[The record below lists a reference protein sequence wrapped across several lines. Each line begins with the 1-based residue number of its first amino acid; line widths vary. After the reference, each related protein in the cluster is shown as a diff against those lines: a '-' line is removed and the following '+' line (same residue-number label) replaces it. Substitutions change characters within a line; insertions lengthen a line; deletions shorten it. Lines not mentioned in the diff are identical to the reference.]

1 MIEVSCWP
9 VKRIF
14 YDETSRY
21 CVWVCKPTEIESDLE
36 LTKYKRFTVSGEGIE
51 FFEPGKEIKLKVEK
65 DDNSKY
71 EASYKMCGLGGV
83 SSEGEEYIVN
93 PDQEMPILM
102 NFMSESKAVAIN
114 EAYPDFVQK
123 VINGHEDEI
132 DLSLIKGVGDKLFAK
147 YVEKLKTTC
156 TGFAML
162 GEISKY
168 GMKDMGIAMKATK
181 LYHYPE
187 NFSGKIHQEPYETYE
202 ELTSWGFNKR
212 DGAVIDFFPDFRV
225 SMKRCLEVCKYFL
238 KENEAQGD
246 TRLQAS
252 ILAKLVL
259 GYAPELKEYLYKV
272 VTEND
277 ELYYDKDTKYV
288 SLRSTYDEERI
299 VARVIMEKLAPV
311 FEYNFHPENF
321 REVDGFKLTDEQYR
335 ILEAVQDNGIVI
347 LDGPAGCVDADTEF
361 FNGEKWKRIADY
373 EEGEQVLQYN
383 QDGTAT
389 LVNPI
394 CYIKQP
400 CNYLWHFETKYGV
413 NQTLCDEHRIV
424 YWSKKGFQRECN
436 ISDIIKHSPQ
446 SDEENPTYFQGRFKT
461 SFKYSGEGIPLTDAE
476 IKVMCAVI
484 CDGSFLPSSE
494 RTKRCRFHIK
504 KERKKER
511 LREIFAEAGL
521 KWEEHQSAAERYTDF
536 YIYAPLRTKIFDKYW
551 YQCSNEQLQIICDN
565 ILFWDGNITVTKKG
579 VERKRFSSN
588 VKENAD
594 FVQFAFSSCGY
605 RANILE
611 KDRRGQQY
619 FTCGKWYTRKSK
631 EYDVTITKKIF
642 TGLTFNRRKNH
653 KQTKIERVETT
664 DGYKYCF
671 SVPSS
676 YLVLRRKNCIF
687 VTGNCGKSS
696 TVRALLRMLEH
707 AGKNYT
713 LLAPT
718 GVATKVLKKL
728 TGRDA
733 QTIAMNLV
741 CGERL
746 KDFVIV
752 DEFSLV
758 NIHTVAAL
766 FDKIQPTN
774 RIVLVCD
781 SAQLAPIGAGN
792 PLQDMLSS
800 KLVPTVTLT
809 KVFRYGQGGIA
820 TYSTDAKD
828 CKDLDIKQVFTD
840 TTVANLTKTDD
851 IFKATIQAY
860 KTALEKGYKR
870 SEILCLCPFNK
881 SKIGTVAINNAI
893 QAEINNKANTKI
905 SFTKE
910 GIGVT
915 FKIGDRVIN
924 KRNNYH
930 AHAWDNK
937 ITAQEI
943 FIANGDIGTIIGEDI
958 VYDDETEA
966 ILDYHLIVRFD
977 NGTVALDKKECKNLL
992 LGYCISVH
1000 SSQGSQAPCVI
1011 FVSSSMHSSML
1022 TSNLVYVALSRA
1034 QKELTIIGDCDTINE
1049 GIKIKENFLRDTWLK
1064 EMLIEGE

>member
-9 VKRIF
+9 TKRIF
-14 YDETSRY
+14 YNEESRY
-21 CVWVCKPTEIESDLE
+21 CIWVCKPTKLSPDLE
-36 LTKYKRFTVSGEGIE
+36 LTKYKTFTVSGEGIE

-102 NFMSESKAVAIN
+102 NFMSESKATAIN

-132 DLSLIKGVGDKLFAK
+132 DLSLIKGVGDKLFVK
-147 YVEKLKTTC
+147 YVEKLKTAC

-168 GMKDMGIAMKATK
+168 GMKDMGIAMKATR

-187 NFSGKIHQEPYETYE
+187 NFNGKIHQEPYETYG
-202 ELTSWGFNKR
+202 ELTSWGFSKR
-212 DGAVIDFFPDFRV
+212 DNAVIEFFPEFRI

-238 KENEAQGD
+238 KENESQGD
-246 TRLQAS
+246 TRLQAN

-272 VTEND
+272 VTESD
-277 ELYYDKDTKYV
+277 ELYYDEDTKYV
-288 SLRSTYDEERI
+288 SLKSTYDAEKL
-299 VARVIMEKLAPV
+299 VARVIMEKLEPV

-335 ILEAVQDNGIVI
+335 ILEAVQNNGIVI
-347 LDGPAGCVDADTEF
+347 L
-361 FNGEKWKRIADY
+361 NG
-373 EEGEQVLQYN
+373 GS
-383 QDGTAT
+383 GT
-389 LVNPI
+389 
-394 CYIKQP
+394 
-400 CNYLWHFETKYGV
+400 
-413 NQTLCDEHRIV
+413 
-424 YWSKKGFQRECN
+424 
-436 ISDIIKHSPQ
+436 
-446 SDEENPTYFQGRFKT
+446 
-461 SFKYSGEGIPLTDAE
+461 
-476 IKVMCAVI
+476 
-484 CDGSFLPSSE
+484 
-494 RTKRCRFHIK
+494 
-504 KERKKER
+504 
-511 LREIFAEAGL
+511 
-521 KWEEHQSAAERYTDF
+521 
-536 YIYAPLRTKIFDKYW
+536 
-551 YQCSNEQLQIICDN
+551 
-565 ILFWDGNITVTKKG
+565 
-579 VERKRFSSN
+579 
-588 VKENAD
+588 
-594 FVQFAFSSCGY
+594 
-605 RANILE
+605 
-611 KDRRGQQY
+611 
-619 FTCGKWYTRKSK
+619 
-631 EYDVTITKKIF
+631 
-642 TGLTFNRRKNH
+642 
-653 KQTKIERVETT
+653 
-664 DGYKYCF
+664 
-671 SVPSS
+671 
-676 YLVLRRKNCIF
+676 
-687 VTGNCGKSS
+687 GKSS
-696 TVRALLRMLEH
+696 SVRALLRMLEH
-707 AGKNYT
+707 ADKSYT

-718 GVATKVLKKL
+718 GVATKVLKRL
-728 TGRDA
+728 TGREA

-746 KDFVIV
+746 QDFVIV

-828 CKDLDIKQVFTD
+828 CKDLNIKQIFTD

-860 KTALEKGYKR
+860 KNALEKGYKR

-881 SKIGTVAINNAI
+881 SKIGTVTINNAI
-893 QAEINNKANTKI
+893 QAEINDKADTKV
-905 SFTKE
+905 SFIKE

-924 KRNNYH
+924 KKNNYH
-930 AHAWDNK
+930 AHIWDDK

-958 VYDDETEA
+958 VYDDETDA
-966 ILDYHLIVRFD
+966 ILKYHLIVRFD
-977 NGTVALDKKECKNLL
+977 NGIIALDKKECKNLL

-1064 EMLIEGE
+1064 EMLMGGK

>member
-9 VKRIF
+9 TKRIF
-14 YDETSRY
+14 YNEESRY
-21 CVWVCKPTEIESDLE
+21 CIWVCKPTKPNPDLE
-36 LTKYKRFTVSGEGIE
+36 LTKYKTFTVSGEGIE

-147 YVEKLKTTC
+147 YVEKLKTAC

-168 GMKDMGIAMKATK
+168 GMKDMGIAMKATR

-212 DGAVIDFFPDFRV
+212 DNAVIEFFPEFRI

-238 KENEAQGD
+238 KENESQGD
-246 TRLQAS
+246 TRLQAN

-272 VTEND
+272 VTESD
-277 ELYYDKDTKYV
+277 ELYYDEDTKYV
-288 SLRSTYDEERI
+288 SLKSTYDDEKL
-299 VARVIMEKLAPV
+299 VARVIMEKLEPV

-347 LDGPAGCVDADTEF
+347 L
-361 FNGEKWKRIADY
+361 NG
-373 EEGEQVLQYN
+373 G
-383 QDGTAT
+383 
-389 LVNPI
+389 
-394 CYIKQP
+394 
-400 CNYLWHFETKYGV
+400 
-413 NQTLCDEHRIV
+413 
-424 YWSKKGFQRECN
+424 
-436 ISDIIKHSPQ
+436 
-446 SDEENPTYFQGRFKT
+446 
-461 SFKYSGEGIPLTDAE
+461 SG
-476 IKVMCAVI
+476 
-484 CDGSFLPSSE
+484 
-494 RTKRCRFHIK
+494 
-504 KERKKER
+504 
-511 LREIFAEAGL
+511 
-521 KWEEHQSAAERYTDF
+521 
-536 YIYAPLRTKIFDKYW
+536 
-551 YQCSNEQLQIICDN
+551 
-565 ILFWDGNITVTKKG
+565 
-579 VERKRFSSN
+579 
-588 VKENAD
+588 
-594 FVQFAFSSCGY
+594 
-605 RANILE
+605 
-611 KDRRGQQY
+611 
-619 FTCGKWYTRKSK
+619 
-631 EYDVTITKKIF
+631 
-642 TGLTFNRRKNH
+642 
-653 KQTKIERVETT
+653 
-664 DGYKYCF
+664 
-671 SVPSS
+671 
-676 YLVLRRKNCIF
+676 
-687 VTGNCGKSS
+687 CGKSS

-707 AGKNYT
+707 ADKSYT

-718 GVATKVLKKL
+718 GVATKVLKRL
-728 TGRDA
+728 TGREA

-746 KDFVIV
+746 EDFVII

-828 CKDLDIKQVFTD
+828 CKDLNIKQVFTD

-860 KTALEKGYKR
+860 KSALEKGYKR

-893 QAEINNKANTKI
+893 QAEINDKADTKI

-924 KRNNYH
+924 KKNNYH
-930 AHAWDNK
+930 AHVWDNK
-937 ITAQEI
+937 ITAQEM

-958 VYDDETEA
+958 VYDDDTDA
-966 ILDYHLIVRFD
+966 ILKYHLIVHFD
-977 NGTVALDKKECKNLL
+977 SGIVALEKKECKNLL

-1011 FVSSSMHSSML
+1011 FVSSSMHSFML

-1034 QKELTIIGDCDTINE
+1034 QKELTIVGDCDTINE

-1064 EMLIEGE
+1064 EMLMGGK

>member
-9 VKRIF
+9 TKRIF
-14 YDETSRY
+14 YNEESRY
-21 CVWVCKPTEIESDLE
+21 CIWVCKPTKPSPDLE
-36 LTKYKRFTVSGEGIE
+36 LTKYKTFTVSGEGIE

-65 DDNSKY
+65 EDNSKY

-83 SSEGEEYIVN
+83 SSEGEEYIVS

-132 DLSLIKGVGDKLFAK
+132 DLSLIKGVGDKLFVK
-147 YVEKLKTTC
+147 YVEKLKTAC

-168 GMKDMGIAMKATK
+168 GMKDMGIAMKATR

-212 DGAVIDFFPDFRV
+212 DNAVIEFFPEFRI

-238 KENEAQGD
+238 KENESQGD
-246 TRLQAS
+246 TRLQAN

-259 GYAPELKEYLYKV
+259 GYASELKEYLYKV

-277 ELYYDKDTKYV
+277 ELYYDEDTKYV
-288 SLRSTYDEERI
+288 SLKSTYDDEKL
-299 VARVIMEKLAPV
+299 VARVIMEKLEPV

-321 REVDGFKLTDEQYR
+321 REVDGFELTDEQYR

-347 LDGPAGCVDADTEF
+347 LDGPAG
-361 FNGEKWKRIADY
+361 
-373 EEGEQVLQYN
+373 
-383 QDGTAT
+383 
-389 LVNPI
+389 
-394 CYIKQP
+394 
-400 CNYLWHFETKYGV
+400 
-413 NQTLCDEHRIV
+413 
-424 YWSKKGFQRECN
+424 S
-436 ISDIIKHSPQ
+436 
-446 SDEENPTYFQGRFKT
+446 
-461 SFKYSGEGIPLTDAE
+461 
-476 IKVMCAVI
+476 
-484 CDGSFLPSSE
+484 
-494 RTKRCRFHIK
+494 
-504 KERKKER
+504 
-511 LREIFAEAGL
+511 
-521 KWEEHQSAAERYTDF
+521 
-536 YIYAPLRTKIFDKYW
+536 
-551 YQCSNEQLQIICDN
+551 
-565 ILFWDGNITVTKKG
+565 
-579 VERKRFSSN
+579 
-588 VKENAD
+588 
-594 FVQFAFSSCGY
+594 
-605 RANILE
+605 
-611 KDRRGQQY
+611 
-619 FTCGKWYTRKSK
+619 
-631 EYDVTITKKIF
+631 
-642 TGLTFNRRKNH
+642 
-653 KQTKIERVETT
+653 
-664 DGYKYCF
+664 
-671 SVPSS
+671 
-676 YLVLRRKNCIF
+676 
-687 VTGNCGKSS
+687 GKSS
-696 TVRALLRMLEH
+696 SVRALLRMLEH
-707 AGKNYT
+707 ADKNYT

-718 GVATKVLKKL
+718 GVATKVLKRL
-728 TGRDA
+728 TGREA

-746 KDFVIV
+746 QDFVIV

-828 CKDLDIKQVFTD
+828 CKDLNIKQIFTD

-860 KTALEKGYKR
+860 KNALKKGYKR

-893 QAEINNKANTKI
+893 QAEINDKADTRV
-905 SFTKE
+905 SFIKE

-924 KRNNYH
+924 KKNNYH
-930 AHAWDNK
+930 AHIWDNK

-958 VYDDETEA
+958 VYDDETDA
-966 ILDYHLIVRFD
+966 ILKYHLIVRFD
-977 NGTVALDKKECKNLL
+977 NGIIALDKKECKNLL

-1011 FVSSSMHSSML
+1011 FVSSSMHGSML

-1064 EMLIEGE
+1064 EMLMGGK

>member
-1 MIEVSCWP
+1 MIEVNCRP
-9 VKRIF
+9 IKRIF
-14 YDETSRY
+14 YNEESRY
-21 CVWVCKPTEIESDLE
+21 CVWICKPIGNNPELE
-36 LTKYKRFTVSGEGIE
+36 LNKYNNFTVSGEGIE

-65 DDNSKY
+65 DDNGKY
-71 EASYKMCGLGGV
+71 EASYKMYGLGGV

-93 PDQEMPILM
+93 PDQEIPILM
-102 NFMSESKAVAIN
+102 NFMSENKAVTIN

-147 YVEKLKTTC
+147 YVEKLKTAC

-162 GEISKY
+162 EEISKY
-168 GMKDMGIAMKATK
+168 GMKDMGVAMKATR

-187 NFSGKIHQEPYETYE
+187 NFNGRIHQEPYKTYE
-202 ELTSWGFNKR
+202 ELTSWGFNRR
-212 DGAVIDFFPDFRV
+212 DNAVIEFFPDFRI

-246 TRLQAS
+246 TRLQAN
-252 ILAKLVL
+252 ILAKLAL

-277 ELYYDKDTKYV
+277 DLYYDKDTKYV
-288 SLRSTYDEERI
+288 SLKSTYDDEKL
-299 VARVIMEKLAPV
+299 VARVIMEKLEPV
-311 FEYNFHPENF
+311 FKHNFHPENF
-321 REVDGFKLTDEQYR
+321 REVDGFKLTDEQYG
-335 ILEAVQDNGIVI
+335 ILEAVQNNGIVI
-347 LDGPAGCVDADTEF
+347 L
-361 FNGEKWKRIADY
+361 NG
-373 EEGEQVLQYN
+373 G
-383 QDGTAT
+383 
-389 LVNPI
+389 
-394 CYIKQP
+394 
-400 CNYLWHFETKYGV
+400 
-413 NQTLCDEHRIV
+413 
-424 YWSKKGFQRECN
+424 
-436 ISDIIKHSPQ
+436 
-446 SDEENPTYFQGRFKT
+446 
-461 SFKYSGEGIPLTDAE
+461 SG
-476 IKVMCAVI
+476 
-484 CDGSFLPSSE
+484 
-494 RTKRCRFHIK
+494 
-504 KERKKER
+504 
-511 LREIFAEAGL
+511 
-521 KWEEHQSAAERYTDF
+521 
-536 YIYAPLRTKIFDKYW
+536 
-551 YQCSNEQLQIICDN
+551 
-565 ILFWDGNITVTKKG
+565 
-579 VERKRFSSN
+579 
-588 VKENAD
+588 
-594 FVQFAFSSCGY
+594 
-605 RANILE
+605 
-611 KDRRGQQY
+611 
-619 FTCGKWYTRKSK
+619 
-631 EYDVTITKKIF
+631 
-642 TGLTFNRRKNH
+642 
-653 KQTKIERVETT
+653 
-664 DGYKYCF
+664 
-671 SVPSS
+671 
-676 YLVLRRKNCIF
+676 
-687 VTGNCGKSS
+687 CGKSS

-707 AGKNYT
+707 ADKSYT

-741 CGERL
+741 CGEQL

-800 KLVPTVTLT
+800 KLVRTTTLT

-828 CKDLDIKQVFTD
+828 CKDLDIQQVFAD

-851 IFKATIQAY
+851 IFKAAIQAY
-860 KTALEKGYKR
+860 KNALEKGYKR

-881 SKIGTVAINNAI
+881 SKIGTIAINNAI
-893 QAEINNKANTKI
+893 QSEINDKPDTKI

-915 FKIGDRVIN
+915 LKIGDRVIN

-930 AHAWDNK
+930 AHVWDKK

-943 FIANGDIGTIIGEDI
+943 FIANGDIGTILGEDI
-958 VYDDETEA
+958 IYDEDTDA

-977 NGTVALDKKECKNLL
+977 NGIVALDKKECKNLL

-1011 FVSSSMHSSML
+1011 FVSSSLHKSML

-1034 QKELTIIGDCDTINE
+1034 QKELTIVGDCDTINE
-1049 GIKIKENFLRDTWLK
+1049 GTKVKENFLRDTWLK
-1064 EMLIEGE
+1064 EMLIGGK

>member
-9 VKRIF
+9 TKRIF
-14 YDETSRY
+14 YNEESRY
-21 CVWVCKPTEIESDLE
+21 CIWVCKSTKPNPDLE
-36 LTKYKRFTVSGEGIE
+36 LTKYKTFTVSGEGIE

-114 EAYPDFVQK
+114 EVYPDFVQK

-132 DLSLIKGVGDKLFAK
+132 DLSLIKGVGDKLFVK
-147 YVEKLKTTC
+147 YVEKLKTAC

-168 GMKDMGIAMKATK
+168 GMKDMGIAMKATR

-212 DGAVIDFFPDFRV
+212 DNAVIEFFPEFKI

-238 KENEAQGD
+238 KENESQGD
-246 TRLQAS
+246 TRLQAN

-272 VTEND
+272 VTESD
-277 ELYYDKDTKYV
+277 ELYYDENTKYV
-288 SLRSTYDEERI
+288 SLKSTYDDEKL
-299 VARVIMEKLAPV
+299 VARVIMEKLEPV

-321 REVDGFKLTDEQYR
+321 REVDGFELTDEQYR

-347 LDGPAGCVDADTEF
+347 LDGPAG
-361 FNGEKWKRIADY
+361 
-373 EEGEQVLQYN
+373 
-383 QDGTAT
+383 
-389 LVNPI
+389 
-394 CYIKQP
+394 
-400 CNYLWHFETKYGV
+400 
-413 NQTLCDEHRIV
+413 
-424 YWSKKGFQRECN
+424 S
-436 ISDIIKHSPQ
+436 
-446 SDEENPTYFQGRFKT
+446 
-461 SFKYSGEGIPLTDAE
+461 
-476 IKVMCAVI
+476 
-484 CDGSFLPSSE
+484 
-494 RTKRCRFHIK
+494 
-504 KERKKER
+504 
-511 LREIFAEAGL
+511 
-521 KWEEHQSAAERYTDF
+521 
-536 YIYAPLRTKIFDKYW
+536 
-551 YQCSNEQLQIICDN
+551 
-565 ILFWDGNITVTKKG
+565 
-579 VERKRFSSN
+579 
-588 VKENAD
+588 
-594 FVQFAFSSCGY
+594 
-605 RANILE
+605 
-611 KDRRGQQY
+611 
-619 FTCGKWYTRKSK
+619 
-631 EYDVTITKKIF
+631 
-642 TGLTFNRRKNH
+642 
-653 KQTKIERVETT
+653 
-664 DGYKYCF
+664 
-671 SVPSS
+671 
-676 YLVLRRKNCIF
+676 
-687 VTGNCGKSS
+687 GKSS
-696 TVRALLRMLEH
+696 SVRALLRMLEH
-707 AGKNYT
+707 ADKSYT

-718 GVATKVLKKL
+718 GVATKVLKRL
-728 TGRDA
+728 TGREA

-746 KDFVIV
+746 QDFVIV

-828 CKDLDIKQVFTD
+828 CKDLNIKQIFTD

-860 KTALEKGYKR
+860 KNALKKGYKR

-893 QAEINNKANTKI
+893 QAEINDKADTRV
-905 SFTKE
+905 SFIKE

-924 KRNNYH
+924 KKNNYH
-930 AHAWDNK
+930 AHIWDNK

-958 VYDDETEA
+958 VYDDETDA
-966 ILDYHLIVRFD
+966 ILKYHLIVRFD
-977 NGTVALDKKECKNLL
+977 NGIIAMDKKECKNLL

-1011 FVSSSMHSSML
+1011 FVSSSMHGSML

-1064 EMLIEGE
+1064 EMLMGGK

>member
-9 VKRIF
+9 TKRIF
-14 YDETSRY
+14 YNEESRY
-21 CVWVCKPTEIESDLE
+21 CIWVCKPTKPNPDLE
-36 LTKYKRFTVSGEGIE
+36 LTKYKTFTVSGEGIE

-132 DLSLIKGVGDKLFAK
+132 DLSLIKGVGDKLFVK
-147 YVEKLKTTC
+147 YVEKLKTAC

-168 GMKDMGIAMKATK
+168 GMKDMGIAMKATR

-212 DGAVIDFFPDFRV
+212 DNAVIEFFPEFRI

-238 KENEAQGD
+238 KENESQGD
-246 TRLQAS
+246 TRLQAN

-259 GYAPELKEYLYKV
+259 GYALELKEYLYKV
-272 VTEND
+272 VTESD
-277 ELYYDKDTKYV
+277 ELYYDEDTKYV
-288 SLRSTYDEERI
+288 SLKSTYDDEKL
-299 VARVIMEKLAPV
+299 VARVIMEKLEPV

-347 LDGPAGCVDADTEF
+347 L
-361 FNGEKWKRIADY
+361 NG
-373 EEGEQVLQYN
+373 G
-383 QDGTAT
+383 
-389 LVNPI
+389 
-394 CYIKQP
+394 
-400 CNYLWHFETKYGV
+400 
-413 NQTLCDEHRIV
+413 
-424 YWSKKGFQRECN
+424 
-436 ISDIIKHSPQ
+436 
-446 SDEENPTYFQGRFKT
+446 
-461 SFKYSGEGIPLTDAE
+461 SG
-476 IKVMCAVI
+476 
-484 CDGSFLPSSE
+484 
-494 RTKRCRFHIK
+494 
-504 KERKKER
+504 
-511 LREIFAEAGL
+511 
-521 KWEEHQSAAERYTDF
+521 
-536 YIYAPLRTKIFDKYW
+536 
-551 YQCSNEQLQIICDN
+551 
-565 ILFWDGNITVTKKG
+565 
-579 VERKRFSSN
+579 
-588 VKENAD
+588 
-594 FVQFAFSSCGY
+594 
-605 RANILE
+605 
-611 KDRRGQQY
+611 
-619 FTCGKWYTRKSK
+619 
-631 EYDVTITKKIF
+631 
-642 TGLTFNRRKNH
+642 
-653 KQTKIERVETT
+653 
-664 DGYKYCF
+664 
-671 SVPSS
+671 
-676 YLVLRRKNCIF
+676 
-687 VTGNCGKSS
+687 CGKSS

-707 AGKNYT
+707 ADKSYT

-718 GVATKVLKKL
+718 GVATKVLKRL
-728 TGRDA
+728 TGREA

-746 KDFVIV
+746 QDFVIV

-828 CKDLDIKQVFTD
+828 CKDLNIKQVFTD

-860 KTALEKGYKR
+860 KSALEKGYKR

-893 QAEINNKANTKI
+893 QAEINDKADTRV

-924 KRNNYH
+924 KKNNYH
-930 AHAWDNK
+930 AHIWDDK

-958 VYDDETEA
+958 VYDDETDA
-966 ILDYHLIVRFD
+966 ILKYHLIVRFD
-977 NGTVALDKKECKNLL
+977 NGIIALDKKECKNLL

-1064 EMLIEGE
+1064 EMLMGGK

>member
-9 VKRIF
+9 TKRIF

-21 CVWVCKPTEIESDLE
+21 CIWVCKPTKPNPDLE
-36 LTKYKRFTVSGEGIE
+36 LTKYKTFTVSGEGIE

-132 DLSLIKGVGDKLFAK
+132 DLSLIKGVGDKLFIK
-147 YVEKLKTTC
+147 YVEKLKTAC

-168 GMKDMGIAMKATK
+168 GMKDMGVAMKATR

-212 DGAVIDFFPDFRV
+212 DGAVIDFFPEFKI

-238 KENEAQGD
+238 KENESQGD
-246 TRLQAS
+246 TRLQAN

-277 ELYYDKDTKYV
+277 ELYYDEDTKYV
-288 SLRSTYDEERI
+288 SLKSTYDDERL
-299 VARVIMEKLAPV
+299 VARVIMEKLEPV

-321 REVDGFKLTDEQYR
+321 REVDGFKLTDEQYSV
-335 ILEAVQDNGIVI
+335 LEAVQDNGIVI
-347 LDGPAGCVDADTEF
+347 LDGPAG
-361 FNGEKWKRIADY
+361 
-373 EEGEQVLQYN
+373 
-383 QDGTAT
+383 
-389 LVNPI
+389 
-394 CYIKQP
+394 
-400 CNYLWHFETKYGV
+400 
-413 NQTLCDEHRIV
+413 
-424 YWSKKGFQRECN
+424 S
-436 ISDIIKHSPQ
+436 
-446 SDEENPTYFQGRFKT
+446 
-461 SFKYSGEGIPLTDAE
+461 
-476 IKVMCAVI
+476 
-484 CDGSFLPSSE
+484 
-494 RTKRCRFHIK
+494 
-504 KERKKER
+504 
-511 LREIFAEAGL
+511 
-521 KWEEHQSAAERYTDF
+521 
-536 YIYAPLRTKIFDKYW
+536 
-551 YQCSNEQLQIICDN
+551 
-565 ILFWDGNITVTKKG
+565 
-579 VERKRFSSN
+579 
-588 VKENAD
+588 
-594 FVQFAFSSCGY
+594 
-605 RANILE
+605 
-611 KDRRGQQY
+611 
-619 FTCGKWYTRKSK
+619 
-631 EYDVTITKKIF
+631 
-642 TGLTFNRRKNH
+642 
-653 KQTKIERVETT
+653 
-664 DGYKYCF
+664 
-671 SVPSS
+671 
-676 YLVLRRKNCIF
+676 
-687 VTGNCGKSS
+687 GKSS
-696 TVRALLRMLEH
+696 SIRALLRMLER
-707 AGKNYT
+707 ADKSYT

-718 GVATKVLKKL
+718 GVATKVLKRL
-728 TGRDA
+728 TGREA

-746 KDFVIV
+746 QDFVIV

-774 RIVLVCD
+774 RVVLVCD

-828 CKDLDIKQVFTD
+828 CKDLNIKQVFTD
-840 TTVANLTKTDD
+840 TTIANLTKTDD

-860 KTALEKGYKR
+860 KNALEKGYKR

-893 QAEINNKANTKI
+893 QTEINDKADTRV

-924 KRNNYH
+924 KKNNYH
-930 AHAWDNK
+930 AHVWDNK
-937 ITAQEI
+937 ITTQEI

-958 VYDDETEA
+958 VYDDETDA
-966 ILDYHLIVRFD
+966 ILNYHLIVRFD
-977 NGTVALDKKECKNLL
+977 NGIIALDKKECKNLL

-1011 FVSSSMHSSML
+1011 FISSSMHSSML

-1034 QKELTIIGDCDTINE
+1034 QKELTIVGDCDTINE

-1064 EMLIEGE
+1064 EMLMGGK

>member
-9 VKRIF
+9 TKRIF
-14 YDETSRY
+14 YNEESRY
-21 CVWVCKPTEIESDLE
+21 CIWVCKPTKPNPDLE
-36 LTKYKRFTVSGEGIE
+36 LTKYKTFTVSGEGIE

-114 EAYPDFVQK
+114 EVYPDFVQK

-132 DLSLIKGVGDKLFAK
+132 DLSLIKGVGDKLFVK
-147 YVEKLKTTC
+147 YVEKLKTAC

-168 GMKDMGIAMKATK
+168 GMKDMGIAMKATR

-212 DGAVIDFFPDFRV
+212 DNAVIEFFPEFKI

-238 KENEAQGD
+238 KENESQGD
-246 TRLQAS
+246 TRLQAN

-272 VTEND
+272 VTESD
-277 ELYYDKDTKYV
+277 ELYYDENTKYV
-288 SLRSTYDEERI
+288 SLKSTYDDEKL
-299 VARVIMEKLAPV
+299 VARVIMEKLEPV

-321 REVDGFKLTDEQYR
+321 REVDGFELTDEQYR

-347 LDGPAGCVDADTEF
+347 LDGPAG
-361 FNGEKWKRIADY
+361 
-373 EEGEQVLQYN
+373 
-383 QDGTAT
+383 
-389 LVNPI
+389 
-394 CYIKQP
+394 
-400 CNYLWHFETKYGV
+400 
-413 NQTLCDEHRIV
+413 
-424 YWSKKGFQRECN
+424 S
-436 ISDIIKHSPQ
+436 
-446 SDEENPTYFQGRFKT
+446 
-461 SFKYSGEGIPLTDAE
+461 
-476 IKVMCAVI
+476 
-484 CDGSFLPSSE
+484 
-494 RTKRCRFHIK
+494 
-504 KERKKER
+504 
-511 LREIFAEAGL
+511 
-521 KWEEHQSAAERYTDF
+521 
-536 YIYAPLRTKIFDKYW
+536 
-551 YQCSNEQLQIICDN
+551 
-565 ILFWDGNITVTKKG
+565 
-579 VERKRFSSN
+579 
-588 VKENAD
+588 
-594 FVQFAFSSCGY
+594 
-605 RANILE
+605 
-611 KDRRGQQY
+611 
-619 FTCGKWYTRKSK
+619 
-631 EYDVTITKKIF
+631 
-642 TGLTFNRRKNH
+642 
-653 KQTKIERVETT
+653 
-664 DGYKYCF
+664 
-671 SVPSS
+671 
-676 YLVLRRKNCIF
+676 
-687 VTGNCGKSS
+687 GKSS
-696 TVRALLRMLEH
+696 SVRALLRMLEH
-707 AGKNYT
+707 ADKSYT

-718 GVATKVLKKL
+718 GVATKVLKRL
-728 TGRDA
+728 TGREA

-746 KDFVIV
+746 QDFVIV

-828 CKDLDIKQVFTD
+828 CKDLNIKQIFTD

-860 KTALEKGYKR
+860 KNALKKGYKR

-893 QAEINNKANTKI
+893 QAEINDKADTRV
-905 SFTKE
+905 SFIKE

-924 KRNNYH
+924 KKNNYH
-930 AHAWDNK
+930 AHIWDNK

-958 VYDDETEA
+958 VYDDETDA
-966 ILDYHLIVRFD
+966 ILKYHLIVRFD
-977 NGTVALDKKECKNLL
+977 NGIIALDKKECKNLL

-1011 FVSSSMHSSML
+1011 FVSSSMHGSML

-1064 EMLIEGE
+1064 EMLMGGK

>member
-9 VKRIF
+9 TKRIF
-14 YDETSRY
+14 YDEASRY
-21 CVWVCKPTEIESDLE
+21 CIWVCKPISPSPDLE
-36 LTKYKRFTVSGEGIE
+36 LTKYKTFTVSGEGIE
-51 FFEPGKEIKLKVEK
+51 FFELGKEIKLKVEK

-83 SSEGEEYIVN
+83 SSEGAEYIVN

-102 NFMSESKAVAIN
+102 NFMSESKAIAIN

-132 DLSLIKGVGDKLFAK
+132 DLSLIKGVGDKLFIK

-202 ELTSWGFNKR
+202 ELTSWSFNKR
-212 DGAVIDFFPDFRV
+212 DGAVIEFFPDFRI

-238 KENEAQGD
+238 KENESQGD
-246 TRLQAS
+246 TRLQAN

-272 VTEND
+272 VTESD
-277 ELYYDKDTKYV
+277 ELYYDEDTKYV
-288 SLRSTYDEERI
+288 SLKSTYDDEKL
-299 VARVIMEKLAPV
+299 VARVIMEKLEPV

-335 ILEAVQDNGIVI
+335 ILEAVQDNGVVI
-347 LDGPAGCVDADTEF
+347 LDGPAG
-361 FNGEKWKRIADY
+361 
-373 EEGEQVLQYN
+373 
-383 QDGTAT
+383 
-389 LVNPI
+389 
-394 CYIKQP
+394 
-400 CNYLWHFETKYGV
+400 
-413 NQTLCDEHRIV
+413 
-424 YWSKKGFQRECN
+424 S
-436 ISDIIKHSPQ
+436 
-446 SDEENPTYFQGRFKT
+446 
-461 SFKYSGEGIPLTDAE
+461 
-476 IKVMCAVI
+476 
-484 CDGSFLPSSE
+484 
-494 RTKRCRFHIK
+494 
-504 KERKKER
+504 
-511 LREIFAEAGL
+511 
-521 KWEEHQSAAERYTDF
+521 
-536 YIYAPLRTKIFDKYW
+536 
-551 YQCSNEQLQIICDN
+551 
-565 ILFWDGNITVTKKG
+565 
-579 VERKRFSSN
+579 
-588 VKENAD
+588 
-594 FVQFAFSSCGY
+594 
-605 RANILE
+605 
-611 KDRRGQQY
+611 
-619 FTCGKWYTRKSK
+619 
-631 EYDVTITKKIF
+631 
-642 TGLTFNRRKNH
+642 
-653 KQTKIERVETT
+653 
-664 DGYKYCF
+664 
-671 SVPSS
+671 
-676 YLVLRRKNCIF
+676 
-687 VTGNCGKSS
+687 GKSS
-696 TVRALLRMLEH
+696 SVRALLRMLEH
-707 AGKNYT
+707 ADKDYT

-718 GVATKVLKKL
+718 GVATKVLKRL
-728 TGRDA
+728 TGREA

-746 KDFVIV
+746 KDFIIV

-766 FDKIQPTN
+766 FDKIQPAN

-828 CKDLDIKQVFTD
+828 CKDLNIKQVFAD

-860 KTALEKGYKR
+860 KNALKKGYKR

-893 QAEINNKANTKI
+893 QAEINDKADTRI

-924 KRNNYH
+924 KKNNYH
-930 AHAWDNK
+930 AHIWDNK
-937 ITAQEI
+937 FTTQEI

-958 VYDDETEA
+958 VYDDETDA
-966 ILDYHLIVRFD
+966 ILNYHLIVRFD
-977 NGTVALDKKECKNLL
+977 NGIVALDKKECKNLL

-1034 QKELTIIGDCDTINE
+1034 QKELTIIGDCNTINE

-1064 EMLIEGE
+1064 EMLMGGK

>member
-9 VKRIF
+9 TKRIF
-14 YDETSRY
+14 YNEESRY
-21 CVWVCKPTEIESDLE
+21 CIWICKPTKPNSNLE
-36 LTKYKRFTVSGEGIE
+36 LTKYKTFTVSGEGIE

-102 NFMSESKAVAIN
+102 NFMSEGKATAIN

-132 DLSLIKGVGDKLFAK
+132 DLTLIKGVGDKLFIK
-147 YVEKLKTTC
+147 YVEKLKTAC

-168 GMKDMGIAMKATK
+168 GMKDMGIAMKATR

-212 DGAVIDFFPDFRV
+212 DGAVIEFFPEFKV

-238 KENEAQGD
+238 KENESQGD
-246 TRLQAS
+246 TRLQAN

-277 ELYYDKDTKYV
+277 ELYYDEDTKYV
-288 SLRSTYDEERI
+288 SLKSTYDDERL
-299 VARVIMEKLAPV
+299 VAKVIMEKLEPV

-321 REVDGFKLTDEQYR
+321 REVDGFELTDEQYR

-347 LDGPAGCVDADTEF
+347 LDGPAG
-361 FNGEKWKRIADY
+361 
-373 EEGEQVLQYN
+373 
-383 QDGTAT
+383 
-389 LVNPI
+389 
-394 CYIKQP
+394 
-400 CNYLWHFETKYGV
+400 
-413 NQTLCDEHRIV
+413 
-424 YWSKKGFQRECN
+424 S
-436 ISDIIKHSPQ
+436 
-446 SDEENPTYFQGRFKT
+446 
-461 SFKYSGEGIPLTDAE
+461 
-476 IKVMCAVI
+476 
-484 CDGSFLPSSE
+484 
-494 RTKRCRFHIK
+494 
-504 KERKKER
+504 
-511 LREIFAEAGL
+511 
-521 KWEEHQSAAERYTDF
+521 
-536 YIYAPLRTKIFDKYW
+536 
-551 YQCSNEQLQIICDN
+551 
-565 ILFWDGNITVTKKG
+565 
-579 VERKRFSSN
+579 
-588 VKENAD
+588 
-594 FVQFAFSSCGY
+594 
-605 RANILE
+605 
-611 KDRRGQQY
+611 
-619 FTCGKWYTRKSK
+619 
-631 EYDVTITKKIF
+631 
-642 TGLTFNRRKNH
+642 
-653 KQTKIERVETT
+653 
-664 DGYKYCF
+664 
-671 SVPSS
+671 
-676 YLVLRRKNCIF
+676 
-687 VTGNCGKSS
+687 GKSS
-696 TVRALLRMLEH
+696 SVRALLRMLEH
-707 AGKNYT
+707 ADKSYT

-718 GVATKVLKKL
+718 GVATKVLKRL
-728 TGRDA
+728 TGREA

-746 KDFVIV
+746 QDFVIV

-828 CKDLDIKQVFTD
+828 CKDLNIKQVFTD

-860 KTALEKGYKR
+860 KNALEKGYKR

-893 QAEINNKANTKI
+893 QAEINDKADTRV

-910 GIGVT
+910 DIGVT

-924 KRNNYH
+924 KKNNYH
-930 AHAWDNK
+930 AHIWDNK
-937 ITAQEI
+937 ITTQEI

-958 VYDDETEA
+958 VYDDETDA
-966 ILDYHLIVRFD
+966 ILNYHLIVRFD
-977 NGTVALDKKECKNLL
+977 NGIIALDKKECKNLL

-1064 EMLIEGE
+1064 EMLMGGK

>member
-1 MIEVSCWP
+1 MIEVSCQP

-14 YDETSRY
+14 YDEVSRY
-21 CVWVCKPTEIESDLE
+21 CVWVCKPTEIEPDLE

-51 FFEPGKEIKLKVEK
+51 FFEPGKEIKLKIEK

-93 PDQEMPILM
+93 PGQEMPILM
-102 NFMSESKAVAIN
+102 NFMAEGKAIAIN

-132 DLSLIKGVGDKLFAK
+132 DLSLIKGVGDKLFVK
-147 YVEKLKTTC
+147 YVEKLKTAC

-168 GMKDMGIAMKATK
+168 GMKDMGVAMKATK

-238 KENEAQGD
+238 KENESQGD
-246 TRLQAS
+246 TRLQAN

-277 ELYYDKDTKYV
+277 ELYYDEDTKYV
-288 SLRSTYDEERI
+288 SLRSTYDDERL
-299 VARVIMEKLAPV
+299 VAEVIMEKLKPV

-321 REVDGFKLTDEQYR
+321 REVDGFKLTDEQYG

-347 LDGPAGCVDADTEF
+347 L
-361 FNGEKWKRIADY
+361 NG
-373 EEGEQVLQYN
+373 G
-383 QDGTAT
+383 
-389 LVNPI
+389 
-394 CYIKQP
+394 
-400 CNYLWHFETKYGV
+400 
-413 NQTLCDEHRIV
+413 
-424 YWSKKGFQRECN
+424 
-436 ISDIIKHSPQ
+436 
-446 SDEENPTYFQGRFKT
+446 
-461 SFKYSGEGIPLTDAE
+461 SG
-476 IKVMCAVI
+476 
-484 CDGSFLPSSE
+484 
-494 RTKRCRFHIK
+494 
-504 KERKKER
+504 
-511 LREIFAEAGL
+511 
-521 KWEEHQSAAERYTDF
+521 
-536 YIYAPLRTKIFDKYW
+536 
-551 YQCSNEQLQIICDN
+551 
-565 ILFWDGNITVTKKG
+565 
-579 VERKRFSSN
+579 
-588 VKENAD
+588 
-594 FVQFAFSSCGY
+594 
-605 RANILE
+605 
-611 KDRRGQQY
+611 
-619 FTCGKWYTRKSK
+619 
-631 EYDVTITKKIF
+631 
-642 TGLTFNRRKNH
+642 
-653 KQTKIERVETT
+653 
-664 DGYKYCF
+664 
-671 SVPSS
+671 
-676 YLVLRRKNCIF
+676 
-687 VTGNCGKSS
+687 CGKSS
-696 TVRALLRMLEH
+696 TIRALLRMLEH
-707 AGKNYT
+707 ADKNYT

-800 KLVPTVTLT
+800 KRVPTVTLT

-828 CKDLDIKQVFTD
+828 CKDLNIKQVFTD
-840 TTVANLTKTDD
+840 TTVANLIKTDD

-860 KTALEKGYKR
+860 KNALKKGYKR

-893 QAEINNKANTKI
+893 QAEINDKADTKI

-910 GIGVT
+910 GIEVT

-937 ITAQEI
+937 ITTQEI

-958 VYDDETEA
+958 VYDDETDA
-966 ILDYHLIVRFD
+966 ILNYHLIVRFD
-977 NGTVALDKKECKNLL
+977 NGIVALDKKECKNLL

>member
-9 VKRIF
+9 TKRIF
-14 YDETSRY
+14 YNEESRY
-21 CVWVCKPTEIESDLE
+21 CIWVCKPTKPSPDLE
-36 LTKYKRFTVSGEGIE
+36 LTKYKTFTVSGEGIE

-114 EAYPDFVQK
+114 EVYPDFVQK

-132 DLSLIKGVGDKLFAK
+132 DLSLIKGVGDKLFVK
-147 YVEKLKTTC
+147 YVEKLKTAC

-168 GMKDMGIAMKATK
+168 GMKDMGIAMKATR

-212 DGAVIDFFPDFRV
+212 DNAVIEFFPEFRI

-238 KENEAQGD
+238 KENESQGD
-246 TRLQAS
+246 TRLQAN

-259 GYAPELKEYLYKV
+259 GYASELKEYLYKV
-272 VTEND
+272 VTESD
-277 ELYYDKDTKYV
+277 ELYYDEDTKYV
-288 SLRSTYDEERI
+288 SLKSTYDDEKL
-299 VARVIMEKLAPV
+299 VARVIMEKLEPV

-347 LDGPAGCVDADTEF
+347 L
-361 FNGEKWKRIADY
+361 NG
-373 EEGEQVLQYN
+373 GS
-383 QDGTAT
+383 GT
-389 LVNPI
+389 
-394 CYIKQP
+394 
-400 CNYLWHFETKYGV
+400 
-413 NQTLCDEHRIV
+413 
-424 YWSKKGFQRECN
+424 
-436 ISDIIKHSPQ
+436 
-446 SDEENPTYFQGRFKT
+446 
-461 SFKYSGEGIPLTDAE
+461 
-476 IKVMCAVI
+476 
-484 CDGSFLPSSE
+484 
-494 RTKRCRFHIK
+494 
-504 KERKKER
+504 
-511 LREIFAEAGL
+511 
-521 KWEEHQSAAERYTDF
+521 
-536 YIYAPLRTKIFDKYW
+536 
-551 YQCSNEQLQIICDN
+551 
-565 ILFWDGNITVTKKG
+565 
-579 VERKRFSSN
+579 
-588 VKENAD
+588 
-594 FVQFAFSSCGY
+594 
-605 RANILE
+605 
-611 KDRRGQQY
+611 
-619 FTCGKWYTRKSK
+619 
-631 EYDVTITKKIF
+631 
-642 TGLTFNRRKNH
+642 
-653 KQTKIERVETT
+653 
-664 DGYKYCF
+664 
-671 SVPSS
+671 
-676 YLVLRRKNCIF
+676 
-687 VTGNCGKSS
+687 GKSS
-696 TVRALLRMLEH
+696 SVRALLRMLEH
-707 AGKNYT
+707 ADKSYT

-718 GVATKVLKKL
+718 GVATKVLKRL
-728 TGRDA
+728 TGREA

-746 KDFVIV
+746 QDFVIV

-828 CKDLDIKQVFTD
+828 CKDLNIKQIFTD

-860 KTALEKGYKR
+860 KSALEKGYKR

-893 QAEINNKANTKI
+893 QTEINDKADTRV
-905 SFTKE
+905 SFIKE

-924 KRNNYH
+924 KKNNYH
-930 AHAWDNK
+930 AHIWDDK

-958 VYDDETEA
+958 VYDDETDA
-966 ILDYHLIVRFD
+966 ILKYHLIVRFD
-977 NGTVALDKKECKNLL
+977 NGIIALDKKECKNLL

-1034 QKELTIIGDCDTINE
+1034 QKELTIVGDCDTINE

-1064 EMLIEGE
+1064 EMLMGGK

>member
-9 VKRIF
+9 TKRIF
-14 YDETSRY
+14 YNEESRY
-21 CVWVCKPTEIESDLE
+21 CIWVCKPTKPSSDLE
-36 LTKYKRFTVSGEGIE
+36 LTKYRTFTVSGEGIE

-102 NFMSESKAVAIN
+102 NFMSESKATAIN

-132 DLSLIKGVGDKLFAK
+132 DLTLIKGVGDKLFIK
-147 YVEKLKTTC
+147 YVEKLKTAC

-168 GMKDMGIAMKATK
+168 GMKDMGIAMKATR

-187 NFSGKIHQEPYETYE
+187 NFSGKIHQEPYETYG
-202 ELTSWGFNKR
+202 ELTSWGFSKK
-212 DGAVIDFFPDFRV
+212 DGAVIEFFPEFRI

-238 KENEAQGD
+238 KENESQGD
-246 TRLQAS
+246 TRLQAN

-272 VTEND
+272 VTESD
-277 ELYYDKDTKYV
+277 ELYYDEDTKYV
-288 SLRSTYDEERI
+288 SLKSTYDDEKL
-299 VARVIMEKLAPV
+299 VARVIMEKLEPV

-321 REVDGFKLTDEQYR
+321 REVDGFELTDEQYK
-335 ILEAVQDNGIVI
+335 ILEAVQSNGIVI
-347 LDGPAGCVDADTEF
+347 L
-361 FNGEKWKRIADY
+361 NG
-373 EEGEQVLQYN
+373 GS
-383 QDGTAT
+383 GT
-389 LVNPI
+389 
-394 CYIKQP
+394 
-400 CNYLWHFETKYGV
+400 
-413 NQTLCDEHRIV
+413 
-424 YWSKKGFQRECN
+424 
-436 ISDIIKHSPQ
+436 
-446 SDEENPTYFQGRFKT
+446 
-461 SFKYSGEGIPLTDAE
+461 
-476 IKVMCAVI
+476 
-484 CDGSFLPSSE
+484 
-494 RTKRCRFHIK
+494 
-504 KERKKER
+504 
-511 LREIFAEAGL
+511 
-521 KWEEHQSAAERYTDF
+521 
-536 YIYAPLRTKIFDKYW
+536 
-551 YQCSNEQLQIICDN
+551 
-565 ILFWDGNITVTKKG
+565 
-579 VERKRFSSN
+579 
-588 VKENAD
+588 
-594 FVQFAFSSCGY
+594 
-605 RANILE
+605 
-611 KDRRGQQY
+611 
-619 FTCGKWYTRKSK
+619 
-631 EYDVTITKKIF
+631 
-642 TGLTFNRRKNH
+642 
-653 KQTKIERVETT
+653 
-664 DGYKYCF
+664 
-671 SVPSS
+671 
-676 YLVLRRKNCIF
+676 
-687 VTGNCGKSS
+687 GKSS
-696 TVRALLRMLEH
+696 SVRALLRMLEH
-707 AGKNYT
+707 ADKDYT

-718 GVATKVLKKL
+718 GVATKVLKRL
-728 TGRDA
+728 TGREA

-766 FDKIQPTN
+766 FDKIQPAN

-828 CKDLDIKQVFTD
+828 CKDLNIKQVFTD

-860 KTALEKGYKR
+860 KNALEKGYKR

-893 QAEINNKANTKI
+893 QAEINDKADTRV

-910 GIGVT
+910 GIEVT

-924 KRNNYH
+924 KKNNYH
-930 AHAWDNK
+930 AHIWDNK
-937 ITAQEI
+937 ITVQEV

-958 VYDDETEA
+958 VYDDDTETV
-966 ILDYHLIVRFD
+966 LDYHLIIRFD
-977 NGTVALDKKECKNLL
+977 NGIIALDKKECKNLL

-1000 SSQGSQAPCVI
+1000 SSQGSQAPYVI

-1034 QKELTIIGDCDTINE
+1034 QKELTIVGDCDTINE

-1064 EMLIEGE
+1064 ELLMGGK

>member
-1 MIEVSCWP
+1 MIEVNCCP
-9 VKRIF
+9 IVRIF

-21 CVWVCKPTEIESDLE
+21 CVWVCKPTEIEPDLE

-147 YVEKLKTTC
+147 YVEKLKTAC

-181 LYHYPE
+181 LYRYPE

-238 KENEAQGD
+238 KENESQGD
-246 TRLQAS
+246 TRLQAN

-277 ELYYDKDTKYV
+277 ELYYDEDTKYV
-288 SLRSTYDEERI
+288 SLKSTYDDERL
-299 VARVIMEKLAPV
+299 VASVIMEKLEPV

-335 ILEAVQDNGIVI
+335 ILEIVQNNGVVI
-347 LDGPAGCVDADTEF
+347 LNGPAG
-361 FNGEKWKRIADY
+361 
-373 EEGEQVLQYN
+373 
-383 QDGTAT
+383 
-389 LVNPI
+389 
-394 CYIKQP
+394 
-400 CNYLWHFETKYGV
+400 
-413 NQTLCDEHRIV
+413 
-424 YWSKKGFQRECN
+424 S
-436 ISDIIKHSPQ
+436 
-446 SDEENPTYFQGRFKT
+446 
-461 SFKYSGEGIPLTDAE
+461 
-476 IKVMCAVI
+476 
-484 CDGSFLPSSE
+484 
-494 RTKRCRFHIK
+494 
-504 KERKKER
+504 
-511 LREIFAEAGL
+511 
-521 KWEEHQSAAERYTDF
+521 
-536 YIYAPLRTKIFDKYW
+536 
-551 YQCSNEQLQIICDN
+551 
-565 ILFWDGNITVTKKG
+565 
-579 VERKRFSSN
+579 
-588 VKENAD
+588 
-594 FVQFAFSSCGY
+594 
-605 RANILE
+605 
-611 KDRRGQQY
+611 
-619 FTCGKWYTRKSK
+619 
-631 EYDVTITKKIF
+631 
-642 TGLTFNRRKNH
+642 
-653 KQTKIERVETT
+653 
-664 DGYKYCF
+664 
-671 SVPSS
+671 
-676 YLVLRRKNCIF
+676 
-687 VTGNCGKSS
+687 GKSS
-696 TVRALLRMLEH
+696 CVRALLRMLEH

-828 CKDLDIKQVFTD
+828 CRDLNVKQVFTD
-840 TTVANLTKTDD
+840 TTVANLTKTND

-893 QAEINNKANTKI
+893 QAEINDKANTRI

-977 NGTVALDKKECKNLL
+977 NGIVALDKKECKNLL

-1064 EMLIEGE
+1064 EMLIEGD

>member
-1 MIEVSCWP
+1 MVEVSCWP

-14 YDETSRY
+14 YDEVSRY
-21 CVWVCKPTEIESDLE
+21 CVWVCKPTEIEPDLE

-51 FFEPGKEIKLKVEK
+51 FFEPGKEIKLKIEK

-132 DLSLIKGVGDKLFAK
+132 DLSLIKGVGDKLFIK
-147 YVEKLKTTC
+147 YVEKLKTAC

-168 GMKDMGIAMKATK
+168 GMKDMGIAMKATR

-187 NFSGKIHQEPYETYE
+187 NFSGKIHQEPYKTYE

-212 DGAVIDFFPDFRV
+212 DGAVIEFFPEFKV

-238 KENEAQGD
+238 KENESQGD
-246 TRLQAS
+246 TRLQAN

-277 ELYYDKDTKYV
+277 ELYYDEDTKYV
-288 SLRSTYDEERI
+288 SLKSTYDDEKL
-299 VARVIMEKLAPV
+299 VARVIMEKLEPV

-321 REVDGFKLTDEQYR
+321 REVDGFKLTDEQYSV
-335 ILEAVQDNGIVI
+335 LEAVQDNGIVI
-347 LDGPAGCVDADTEF
+347 LDGPAG
-361 FNGEKWKRIADY
+361 
-373 EEGEQVLQYN
+373 
-383 QDGTAT
+383 
-389 LVNPI
+389 
-394 CYIKQP
+394 
-400 CNYLWHFETKYGV
+400 
-413 NQTLCDEHRIV
+413 
-424 YWSKKGFQRECN
+424 S
-436 ISDIIKHSPQ
+436 
-446 SDEENPTYFQGRFKT
+446 
-461 SFKYSGEGIPLTDAE
+461 
-476 IKVMCAVI
+476 
-484 CDGSFLPSSE
+484 
-494 RTKRCRFHIK
+494 
-504 KERKKER
+504 
-511 LREIFAEAGL
+511 
-521 KWEEHQSAAERYTDF
+521 
-536 YIYAPLRTKIFDKYW
+536 
-551 YQCSNEQLQIICDN
+551 
-565 ILFWDGNITVTKKG
+565 
-579 VERKRFSSN
+579 
-588 VKENAD
+588 
-594 FVQFAFSSCGY
+594 
-605 RANILE
+605 
-611 KDRRGQQY
+611 
-619 FTCGKWYTRKSK
+619 
-631 EYDVTITKKIF
+631 
-642 TGLTFNRRKNH
+642 
-653 KQTKIERVETT
+653 
-664 DGYKYCF
+664 
-671 SVPSS
+671 
-676 YLVLRRKNCIF
+676 
-687 VTGNCGKSS
+687 GKSS
-696 TVRALLRMLEH
+696 SIRALLRMLER
-707 AGKNYT
+707 ADKSYT

-718 GVATKVLKKL
+718 GVATKVLKRL
-728 TGRDA
+728 TGREA

-746 KDFVIV
+746 QDFVIV

-774 RIVLVCD
+774 RVVLVCD

-828 CKDLDIKQVFTD
+828 CKDLNIKQVFTD
-840 TTVANLTKTDD
+840 TTVANLTKTND

-860 KTALEKGYKR
+860 KNALEKGYKR

-893 QAEINNKANTKI
+893 QTEINDKADTRI

-924 KRNNYH
+924 KKNNYH
-930 AHAWDNK
+930 AHIWDNK
-937 ITAQEI
+937 ITTQEI

-958 VYDDETEA
+958 VYDDETDA
-966 ILDYHLIVRFD
+966 ILNYHLIVRFD
-977 NGTVALDKKECKNLL
+977 NGIIALDKKECKNLL

-1064 EMLIEGE
+1064 EMLMGGK

>member
-14 YDETSRY
+14 YDEVSRY
-21 CVWVCKPTEIESDLE
+21 CVWVCKPTEIEPDLE

-51 FFEPGKEIKLKVEK
+51 FFEPGKEIKLKIEK
-65 DDNSKY
+65 DDNGKY

-93 PDQEMPILM
+93 PDQEMPILT
-102 NFMSESKAVAIN
+102 NFMSEGKAVAIN

-168 GMKDMGIAMKATK
+168 GMKDMSVAMKATK

-187 NFSGKIHQEPYETYE
+187 NFSGKIRQEPYETYE

-238 KENEAQGD
+238 KENESQGD
-246 TRLQAS
+246 TRLQAN

-277 ELYYDKDTKYV
+277 ELYYDEDTKYV
-288 SLRSTYDEERI
+288 SLKSTYDDEKL
-299 VARVIMEKLAPV
+299 VARVIMEKLEPV

-321 REVDGFKLTDEQYR
+321 READGFKLTDEQYR

-347 LDGPAGCVDADTEF
+347 L
-361 FNGEKWKRIADY
+361 NG
-373 EEGEQVLQYN
+373 G
-383 QDGTAT
+383 
-389 LVNPI
+389 
-394 CYIKQP
+394 
-400 CNYLWHFETKYGV
+400 
-413 NQTLCDEHRIV
+413 
-424 YWSKKGFQRECN
+424 
-436 ISDIIKHSPQ
+436 
-446 SDEENPTYFQGRFKT
+446 
-461 SFKYSGEGIPLTDAE
+461 SG
-476 IKVMCAVI
+476 
-484 CDGSFLPSSE
+484 
-494 RTKRCRFHIK
+494 
-504 KERKKER
+504 
-511 LREIFAEAGL
+511 
-521 KWEEHQSAAERYTDF
+521 
-536 YIYAPLRTKIFDKYW
+536 
-551 YQCSNEQLQIICDN
+551 
-565 ILFWDGNITVTKKG
+565 
-579 VERKRFSSN
+579 
-588 VKENAD
+588 
-594 FVQFAFSSCGY
+594 
-605 RANILE
+605 
-611 KDRRGQQY
+611 
-619 FTCGKWYTRKSK
+619 
-631 EYDVTITKKIF
+631 
-642 TGLTFNRRKNH
+642 
-653 KQTKIERVETT
+653 
-664 DGYKYCF
+664 
-671 SVPSS
+671 
-676 YLVLRRKNCIF
+676 
-687 VTGNCGKSS
+687 CGKSS

-707 AGKNYT
+707 ADKNYT

-718 GVATKVLKKL
+718 GVAAKVLKKL

-828 CKDLDIKQVFTD
+828 CKDLNIKQVFTD

-881 SKIGTVAINNAI
+881 SKIGTIAINNAI
-893 QAEINNKANTKI
+893 QAEINNKADTKI

-910 GIGVT
+910 GIEVT

-958 VYDDETEA
+958 VYDDETDA
-966 ILDYHLIVRFD
+966 ILNYYLIVRFD
-977 NGTVALDKKECKNLL
+977 NSIVALDKKECKNLL